1 MTDVSRAVR
10 GALPDEGRLPELD
23 GATGWLN
30 SPPLTAAGLRG
41 QVVLVEFWTYTCIN
55 WLRTMPWVRAWAE
68 KYAADGLVTIG
79 VHTPEF
85 GFEHDRDNVVRAVRE
100 LRVPYPVAVDDDY
113 AVWTAF
119 GNHYWPA
126 IYLADQDGVI
136 RRHQFGEGGYAE
148 LERTVQRLLGI
159 EKDLVPGIGEGVEA
173 AADWDSLRSPEN
185 YLGHER
191 SENFASANGAVL
203 DRPHDYQLP
212 DRLRLNHWGL
222 SGTWTV
228 GRDRIVAAAPG
239 ARIAYR
245 FEARDL
251 HLVMG
256 PGREPV
262 RYRVL
267 VDGRPAPGLD
277 VDPDGHGTVREQ
289 RLYQLVRQEGP
300 VRDRTF
306 EITFLDAG
314 AEAFVFTFG

>member
-1 MTDVSRAVR
+1 MSR
-10 GALPDEGRLPELD
+10 DRLPEFD

-41 QVVLVEFWTYTCIN
+41 RVVLVEFWTYTCIN
-55 WLRTMPWVRAWAE
+55 WLRTMPWVRAWSE
-68 KYAADGLVTIG
+68 KYAGDGLVTIG

-85 GFEHDRDNVVRAVRE
+85 EFEHDRDNVVRAVRD
-100 LRVPYPVAVDDDY
+100 LRVPFPVAVDDDY
-113 AVWTAF
+113 GVWTAF
-119 GNHYWPA
+119 GNRYWPA

-148 LERTVQRLLGI
+148 MERAIQELLGV

-203 DRPHDYQLP
+203 DRSHDYQVP
-212 DRLRLNHWGL
+212 DRLRLNQWGL

-228 GRDRIVAAAPG
+228 GRDRIVSAAPG
-239 ARIAYR
+239 ARIVYR

-256 PGREPV
+256 PGPGPV

-277 VDPDGHGTVREQ
+277 VDADGRGTVSEQ
-289 RLYQLVRQEGP
+289 RLHQLVRQDGP

-314 AEAFVFTFG
+314 VEAFVFTFG

>member
-1 MTDVSRAVR
+1 VSTD
-10 GALPDEGRLPELD
+10 RLPEFD

-30 SPPLTAAGLRG
+30 SPPLTPAGLRG

-55 WLRTMPWVRAWAE
+55 WLRTMPWVRAWAQ
-68 KYAADGLVTIG
+68 KYAGDGLVTIG

-100 LRVPYPVAVDDDY
+100 LDVPYPVAVDDDY
-113 AVWTAF
+113 GVWTAF
-119 GNHYWPA
+119 GNRYWPA

-136 RRHQFGEGGYAE
+136 RHHQFGEGGYAE
-148 LERTVQRLLGI
+148 MERAIQRLLGV

-185 YLGHER
+185 YLGYER

-228 GRDRIVAAAPG
+228 GRDRIAATAAG

-256 PGREPV
+256 AGAEPV
-262 RYRVL
+262 RFRVL

-277 VDPDGHGTVREQ
+277 VAADGSGTVREQ

-314 AEAFVFTFG
+314 VEAFVFTFG